1 MRKPK
6 LSELTLREKIGQT
19 ALGRCDNPGI
29 NDTKKYPYGAL
40 WANGDLQF
48 GVNIDEIDP
57 NSTKRDKWLQGLKKM
72 NSNLK
77 VPLIQAGDCGM
88 TIAAK
93 EYGRVLDATTVGAT
107 GSEEL
112 AYETGTLRGRML
124 RHAGTNWLWSPIC
137 DMVGRF
143 GSGSFGRIYTDDP
156 EKLLSMNLATMKGLH
171 DVGVLATAKHFPGGG
186 IVGEGDPTYTDWDH
200 GYRDSHISPT
210 MNLAT
215 KEEWNASSRKQFQGM
230 IDAGVDAIMTSH
242 SSFPA
247 FDNTMRRGRYVP
259 STLSKKI
266 LTDLLKGEMG
276 FKGVVITDDVWM
288 RSVST
293 YCDDSLEKVYVECI
307 KAGNDMVLG
316 VKDFYFDV
324 IEDAVNRG
332 EIPMERIDDAC
343 QRVLD
348 LKEKAGLFNDDY
360 ELAYGDLDQINADM
374 VDFCERAAKKAISL
388 VCDKNNLFPLNPQKI
403 KKVCIIY
410 SGHDKEGQGRAYDQM
425 PVMVEEFEKRGAEVF
440 LRRGLKN
447 GFDSEAELAEIA
459 ENYDLIVYA
468 GYVARWMPRGL
479 GGFFGEEV
487 VTFQNALRSGTEK
500 SVGIGLGSPTVYYDF
515 YAAFPTYINTYNYF
529 PELIRAAVAAMY
541 GEIPF
546 EGGEPFQLIPQ
557 YVRLRYKM
565 LEELEKQS

>member
-57 NSTKRDKWLQGLKKM
+57 NSTKREKWLQGLKAM
-72 NSNLK
+72 NSKLK

-112 AYETGTLRGRML
+112 AYETGVLRGRML

-137 DMVGRF
+137 DMVGRCVT
-143 GSGSFGRIYTDDP
+143 GSIGRIYTDDP
-156 EKLLSMNLATMKGLH
+156 EKLLSMNIATMKGLH
-171 DVGVLATAKHFPGGG
+171 DAGVCATAKHFPGGG
-186 IVGEGDPTYTDWDH
+186 VIEASEPGYTDWDS
-200 GYRDSHISPT
+200 GYRDSHISASIT
-210 MNLAT
+210 LAT
-215 KEEWNASSRKQFQGM
+215 KEEWDASARKQFQGM
-230 IDAGVDAIMTSH
+230 IDAGVEAIMTSH
-242 SSFPA
+242 SAFPA
-247 FDNTMRRGRYVP
+247 IDNTMKKGRYIP
-259 STLSKKI
+259 TTLSKKI
-266 LTDLLKGEMG
+266 ITDLLKGEMG

-293 YCDDSLEKVYVECI
+293 YCDDKLEKVYIESI

-348 LKEKAGLFNDDY
+348 LKEKAGLFQDDY
-360 ELAYGDLDQINADM
+360 EIAPGDLEQNNADM
-374 VDFCERAAKKAISL
+374 EDFCSRAAKKAISL
-388 VCDKNNLFPLNPQKI
+388 VCDHNKLFPLNPEKHKKI
-403 KKVCIIY
+403 CIIY
-410 SGHDKEGQGRAYDQM
+410 SGHDKEGQGRAVDQM
-425 PVMVEEFEKRGAEVF
+425 PLMVKEFEKRGAEVF
-440 LRRGLKN
+440 FRRGLKN
-447 GFDSEAELAEIA
+447 GFASEAELAEIA
-459 ENYDLIVYA
+459 ENYDLIVYV
-468 GYVARWMPRGL
+468 GYSARWMPRGY
-479 GGFFGEEV
+479 GSFFGDEV
-487 VTFQNALRSGTEK
+487 ITFQNALRSGTEK
-500 SVGIGLGSPTVYYDF
+500 SIGIGVGSPAMYYDF
-515 YAAFPTYINTYNYF
+515 YEAFPTYVNVPNYF
-529 PELIRAAVAAMY
+529 PELIEATIAALY
-541 GEIPF
+541 GEIGF
-546 EGGEPFQLIPQ
+546 DGCAPFQLIPR
-557 YVRLRYKM
+557 YVQNRLKM